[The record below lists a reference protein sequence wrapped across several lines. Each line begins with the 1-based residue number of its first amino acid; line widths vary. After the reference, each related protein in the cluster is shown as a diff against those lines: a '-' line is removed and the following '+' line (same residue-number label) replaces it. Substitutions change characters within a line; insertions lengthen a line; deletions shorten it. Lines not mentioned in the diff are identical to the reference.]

1 MGQSLHFSSAGLP
14 PAGGGLFRGSTARV
28 VSAVLFILAAV
39 LFFQHVPSVLRW
51 PARVL
56 LLLAAAWLL
65 VVLVQAL
72 RHARLTRR
80 TALFTLV
87 LGAFLYGGIHLSCMV
102 FVRLMGVKDD
112 RLHAARPTQLT
123 KAARAGIVAT
133 LDGQSPVQY
142 DREIGWVHR
151 PGYSWDGHTVSPQG
165 LRGTRLYSE
174 TPAIPDKRLLCLGDS
189 FTFGYE
195 VGDDETYPAHG
206 ERLAPGTEWINLGIC
221 GSGLTQSLLQYRKN
235 GRRFGGKHVI
245 IGFMT
250 NNQKRTVNAFRP
262 IVDPTGSMT
271 PLAKPFARITNG
283 ELSIEPNPF
292 QDVADYERLLAD
304 ESGVLHS
311 LLQQDYSTWSGQSQS
326 AHPVVRTIRYI
337 FDSRG
342 VGRNVALLLNRDI
355 SKKRALSA
363 RADPYGMSIWHPDSL
378 AFQANAAVIELLC
391 QEIVS
396 DGRIPLVV
404 ILPGIK
410 DLEDRAAKRA
420 ADHSAKLAFLKSA
433 GLRHFDFMDTLE
445 RLHPGEL
452 RKEKFFVRTHLNSY
466 ANELLAREIIDVL
479 ALR

>member
-1 MGQSLHFSSAGLP
+1 MGQSLQTSQAGLSF
-14 PAGGGLFRGSTARV
+14 AGGLFRGTSVRV
-28 VSAVLFILAAV
+28 VFAVLFILAAM
-39 LFFQHVPSVLRW
+39 LFFQRVPNVLRW
-51 PARVL
+51 PVRVL
-56 LLLAAAWLL
+56 FLLAGVWLLL
-65 VVLVQAL
+65 VLVQAL
-72 RHARLTRR
+72 RHARPTRR
-80 TALFTLV
+80 TALFTLA
-87 LGAFLYGGIHLSCMV
+87 LGAFLFGGIHLSCVV
-102 FVRLMGVKDD
+102 FVRLMGMKDD
-112 RLHAARPTQLT
+112 RLPAARPTQLT
-123 KAARAGIVAT
+123 KSARTGIAAT

-174 TPAIPDKRLLCLGDS
+174 APANPDKRILCLGDS

-262 IVDPTGSMT
+262 LVDPTGSMT

-283 ELSIEPNPF
+283 VLSIEPNPF
-292 QDVADYERLLAD
+292 QDITDYERLLAD
-304 ESGVLHS
+304 EPAALQS
-311 LLQQDYSTWSGQSQS
+311 LLQQDYTTWSGQGHC
-326 AHPVVRTIRYI
+326 AHPVARTIRYI
-337 FDSRG
+337 RESRE
-342 VGRNVALLLNRDI
+342 VDRNVALLLNRDL

-363 RADPYGMSIWHPDSL
+363 RADPYGRSIWHPDSL
-378 AFQANAAVIELLC
+378 AFQANAAVFELLC
-391 QEIVS
+391 QEIEA

-404 ILPGIK
+404 ILPGLK
-410 DLEDRAAKRA
+410 DLEDRAAKRS